1 LRRTTGE
8 RRLVSRTVHEIR
20 NAIRAATGRFEREVE
35 ASFTKEELRAIRAAL
50 GIDVDGTER
59 PSTARTRRLVRARVG
74 VAPSPD
80 AADDAPFRKADL
92 RAIADAVGASA
103 ES

>member
-1 LRRTTGE
+1 M
-8 RRLVSRTVHEIR
+8 SHTVHEIR

-50 GIDVDGTER
+50 EVDADGAGR

-74 VAPSPD
+74 VAASPD
-80 AADDAPFRKADL
+80 AADDAPFRKAEL
-92 RAIADAVGASA
+92 RAIADEVGASS
-103 ES
+103 EP